1 MIDSVVIWVE
11 GIMTFLDK
19 EIGTLD
25 KNDLMILFKR
35 MANQLEQYELQRQE
49 KPADQ
54 INIIKVE

>member
-35 MANQLEQYELQRQE
+35 MANQLEQYELQRQG